1 MRSALL
7 LPFRAIALL
16 AVVDRHAGLG
26 TWLELRGEL
35 RASRIRIDRLHREV
49 EALRA
54 EVRALERDPFSL
66 ERAIREDL
74 DLAKP
79 GEVIVRFG
87 SKTARGL
94 GSNSRFP

>member
-1 MRSALL
+1 
-7 LPFRAIALL
+7 
-16 AVVDRHAGLG
+16 
-26 TWLELRGEL
+26 
-35 RASRIRIDRLHREV
+35 V